1 MQLSADYIA
10 LGAHQADVR
19 RAEQEIQLR
28 MAAAERGS
36 DGAGASSEPVAR
48 RRAHRALHAPRLAL
62 R

>member
-19 RAEQEIQLR
+19 RAEQEIRLR

-36 DGAGASSEPVAR
+36 DGAGASSEPVADR
-48 RRAHRALHAPRLAL
+48 SQRGQRRALRLAL